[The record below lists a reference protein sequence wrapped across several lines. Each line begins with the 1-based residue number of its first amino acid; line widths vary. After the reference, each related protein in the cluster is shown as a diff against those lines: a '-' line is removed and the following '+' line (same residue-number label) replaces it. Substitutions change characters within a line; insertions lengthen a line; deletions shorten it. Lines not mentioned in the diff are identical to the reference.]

1 MQLLTII
8 KVFNHNDSLNYEL
21 SQRDISVVFWP
32 QTGSFLSHNQ
42 TLALL

>member
-8 KVFNHNDSLNYEL
+8 KVFYHNDSLNHKL
-21 SQRDISVVFWP
+21 SQQDISVVFLS
-32 QTGSFLSHNQ
+32 SFLSHNQ